1 MVSLGH
7 LLVNDPAARRHPLD
21 VARRD
26 RSLVT
31 HAVAVLHRSREHI
44 RNRLDPA
51 VRMPRK
57 PRQIILRHI
66 VAKIVQQQEWVELR
80 GVAKPKRAPQ
90 MHARAF
96 RRWLGLDQPL
106 HRSYG
111 HSLLLP
117 RESTHWMHQPQWF
130 VTQKRPRPS

>member
-1 MVSLGH
+1 MVALGH
-7 LLVNDPAARRHPLD
+7 LLVNNPAARRHPLD
-21 VARRD
+21 VARRNCP
-26 RSLVT
+26 VVP

-44 RNRLDPA
+44 GNRLDPA

-57 PRQIILRHI
+57 PRQIILRHV
-66 VAKIVQQQEWVELR
+66 VAKIIQQQERVKIR
-80 GVAKPKRAPQ
+80 SVAEAKGALQ

-111 HSLLLP
+111 HGHLLP
-117 RESTHWMHQPQWF
+117 RESTHWMH
-130 VTQKRPRPS
+130 